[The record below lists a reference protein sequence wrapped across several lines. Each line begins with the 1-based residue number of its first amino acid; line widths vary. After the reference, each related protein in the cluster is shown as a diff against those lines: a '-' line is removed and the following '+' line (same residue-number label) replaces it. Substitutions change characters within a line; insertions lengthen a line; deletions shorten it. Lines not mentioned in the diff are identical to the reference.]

1 MKQKSFHEK
10 QKSAKV
16 LAIVDG
22 ERQRDDDNE
31 QSDFDEEL
39 RERKELDCKL
49 SKTTTKTRCLD
60 CEQKDEVIMQMVRD
74 QKLTKGVKLS
84 GLFI

>member
-10 QKSAKV
+10 QKYAKV

-39 RERKELDCKL
+39 RE
-49 SKTTTKTRCLD
+49 
-60 CEQKDEVIMQMVRD
+60 
-74 QKLTKGVKLS
+74 
-84 GLFI
+84 